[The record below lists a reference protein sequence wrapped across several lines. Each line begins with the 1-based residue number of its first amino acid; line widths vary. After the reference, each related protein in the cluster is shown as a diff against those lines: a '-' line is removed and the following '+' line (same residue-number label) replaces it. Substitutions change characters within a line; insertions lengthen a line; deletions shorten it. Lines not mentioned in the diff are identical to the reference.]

1 MMLCN
6 DDILKMN
13 AVTKLNIN
21 ETFTYIA
28 YIKDRNKANKK
39 AK

>member
-6 DDILKMN
+6 DDILKME

-21 ETFTYIA
+21 ETLTYIS
-28 YIKDRNKANKK
+28 YIKDRNKVNKK
-39 AK
+39 K